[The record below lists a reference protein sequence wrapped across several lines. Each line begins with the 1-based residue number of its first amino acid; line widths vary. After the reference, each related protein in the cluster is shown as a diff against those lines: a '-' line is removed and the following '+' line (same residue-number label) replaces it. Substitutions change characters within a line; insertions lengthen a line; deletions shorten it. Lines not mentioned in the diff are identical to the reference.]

1 MATYRVRV
9 PENGVEP
16 ARGQVNLDAWIDRW
30 DEDLEEWVPIPRGH
44 RTVELDADALLVI
57 VNHPTATNAQ
67 KIAMLKAL
75 VVEEADQGGEVTK
88 ANEVYEALI
97 DLAAPPYEFSVDL

>member
-9 PENGVEP
+9 PANGVEP

-30 DEDLEEWVPIPRGH
+30 DEDTEEWMPIPRGH
-44 RTVELDADALLVI
+44 RTIELDADAVLVI
-57 VNHPTATNAQ
+57 VEHPTATQPQ

-75 VVEEADQGGEVTK
+75 VVEETNQGSEVTK
-88 ANEVYEALI
+88 GDEAYEGLI
-97 DLAAPPYEFSVDL
+97 DLAAPPYEFAMNG